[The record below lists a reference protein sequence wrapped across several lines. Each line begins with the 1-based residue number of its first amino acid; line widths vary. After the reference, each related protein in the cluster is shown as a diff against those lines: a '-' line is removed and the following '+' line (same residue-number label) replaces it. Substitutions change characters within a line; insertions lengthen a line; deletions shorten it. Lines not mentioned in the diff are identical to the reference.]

1 MIKANKKEI
10 ILASN
15 SPRRKKFFELFDI
28 PFKIKTYD
36 IEETYPNKLKG
47 ALIARYIASK
57 KANPFKDIIKKNQ
70 MVITADTIVWHQ
82 NKYLGKPKSKT
93 EAKKMLNSLSGKTH
107 KVITA
112 VGFLTIDSFKCIDVT
127 TKVTFKK
134 LSKSIIENY
143 LNNQNPY
150 DKAGGY
156 AIQESIG
163 LLGITKINGSYTN
176 VVGLPVAEVLDE
188 IEKFS
193 LKN

>member
-15 SPRRKKFFELFDI
+15 SPRRKVFFELFNI
-28 PFKIKTYD
+28 PFKIKTHD
-36 IEETYPNKLKG
+36 IEETYPHELKG
-47 ALIARYIASK
+47 ALIARYIATK
-57 KANPFKDIIKKNQ
+57 KANPFKNVIKKNQ
-70 MVITADTIVWHQ
+70 LVITADTIVWHQ
-82 NKYLGKPKSKT
+82 DKYLGKPESKI
-93 EAKKMLNSLSGKTH
+93 EAKEMLNSVSGKTH

-112 VGFLTIDSFKCIDVT
+112 VGFLTINNFKCIDVT

-143 LNNQNPY
+143 INNQNPL
-150 DKAGGY
+150 DKAGAY

-163 LLGITKINGSYTN
+163 HLGITKINGSYTN

-188 IEKFS
+188 IAKFS
-193 LKN
+193 INN

>member
-82 NKYLGKPKSKT
+82 NKYLGKPKSKI

-143 LNNQNPY
+143 INNQNPY

-176 VVGLPVAEVLDE
+176 VVGLPVTEVLDE

-193 LKN
+193 LNN

>member
-82 NKYLGKPKSKT
+82 NKYLGKPKSKI

-112 VGFLTIDSFKCIDVT
+112 VGFLTIDCYKCIDVT

-143 LNNQNPY
+143 INNQNPY

-176 VVGLPVAEVLDE
+176 VVGLPVTEVLDE

-193 LKN
+193 LNN

>member
-1 MIKANKKEI
+1 
-10 ILASN
+10 
-15 SPRRKKFFELFDI
+15 
-28 PFKIKTYD
+28 
-36 IEETYPNKLKG
+36 
-47 ALIARYIASK
+47 
-57 KANPFKDIIKKNQ
+57 
-70 MVITADTIVWHQ
+70 
-82 NKYLGKPKSKT
+82 
-93 EAKKMLNSLSGKTH
+93 MLNSLSGKTH

-112 VGFLTIDSFKCIDVT
+112 VGFLTIDCYKCIDVT

-143 LNNQNPY
+143 INNQNPY

-193 LKN
+193 LNN